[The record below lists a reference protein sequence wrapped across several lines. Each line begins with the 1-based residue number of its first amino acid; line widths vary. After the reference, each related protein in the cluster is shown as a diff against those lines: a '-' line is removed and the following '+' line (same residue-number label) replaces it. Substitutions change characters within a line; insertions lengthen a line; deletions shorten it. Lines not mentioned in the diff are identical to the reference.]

1 LLRRKLLIF
10 RDFSIFSS
18 SIMTTDSASPPRQ
31 EQQQQMSAFQNL
43 LNRVRRAPVTNWETL
58 AQPVPLVKF
67 TAQSAPGSASVRYI
81 ATGITTEAETILSQL
96 PVPIYVAAFAG
107 FGRSGKS
114 FTATRIR
121 EAIVGNQDHK
131 FESAPG
137 NIPCTHGI
145 DMVVFKHPEEGHVIF
160 LDCEGG
166 ANHNQ
171 SAIPFVMGLAAR
183 LASRMYVFERGCFTT
198 GGLETVMQVINM
210 V

>member
-1 LLRRKLLIF
+1 
-10 RDFSIFSS
+10 
-18 SIMTTDSASPPRQ
+18 
-31 EQQQQMSAFQNL
+31 MSESNFTSL
-43 LNRVRRAPVTNWETL
+43 LNRVRRRAPVTPWKEL
-58 AQPVPLVKF
+58 DQPVPLIRF
-67 TAQSAPGSASVRYI
+67 TAHSTPGSSSVRYV
-81 ATGITTEAETILSQL
+81 ANGITTEAEQILSQL
-96 PVPIYVAAFAG
+96 PVPIYVVAFAG

-114 FTATRIR
+114 FTASRIR
-121 EAIVGNQDHK
+121 NVVTQNDNHSFA
-131 FESAPG
+131 SMPG

-145 DMVVFKHPEEGHVIF
+145 DMMVFEHPKEGHILF

-210 V
+210 VYIVQLYESFRDMQLRLQKLWILQNLLYYVKI